1 MEVDRDRLDESRGL
15 DMAPWAV
22 QHQLCVSRPR
32 PGQCPDATTRLRMVP
47 DVGMLRSV
55 NFYSQEQ
62 IDNELAQIRIADWT
76 YAPVA
81 VEDWPVD
88 APMQP
93 PLIPVT
99 TTHRAEIAKK
109 LDVTSKQSVGSI
121 LCPLSPGM
129 SQTNVTST

>member
-1 MEVDRDRLDESRGL
+1 
-15 DMAPWAV
+15 MAPWAV

-32 PGQCPDATTRLRMVP
+32 PGQCPDATTRLRVVA

-76 YAPVA
+76 YAPVV
-81 VEDWPVD
+81 VEDWPFD

-99 TTHRAEIAKK
+99 TT
-109 LDVTSKQSVGSI
+109 VGSTGSRVDI
-121 LCPLSPGM
+121 DDRTLSHLKVIVLTKLRLGEVFAFSWDKEPIM
-129 SQTNVTST
+129 